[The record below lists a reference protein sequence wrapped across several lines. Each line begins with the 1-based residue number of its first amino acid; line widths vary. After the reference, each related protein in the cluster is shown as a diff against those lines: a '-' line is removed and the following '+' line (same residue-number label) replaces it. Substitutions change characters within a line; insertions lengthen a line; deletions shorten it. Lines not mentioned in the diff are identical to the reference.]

1 MNHCPACEPRWFRHQ
16 RDSEP
21 QTKKEKTMK
30 MKTSTLLAL
39 GLLTL
44 GATTNL
50 IAQDGPPP
58 EGGPRGPGLGG
69 HRPPPPVIAVLDVN
83 RDGVLDAGEIANA
96 SAALLTL
103 DKNGDGQLTQEE
115 LRPPRPPCPDGEVN
129 NGGPGGPQ

>member
-1 MNHCPACEPRWFRHQ
+1 MNMR
-16 RDSEP
+16 
-21 QTKKEKTMK
+21 TKD
-30 MKTSTLLAL
+30 LLTL

-44 GATTNL
+44 GAAATTL
-50 IAQDGPPP
+50 IAQDGPPLD
-58 EGGPRGPGLGG
+58 GGPRGPGMGG

-115 LRPPRPPCPDGEVN
+115 LRPPRPPRPDGEAN
-129 NGGPGGPQ
+129 NDGPGGPQ